1 MTQILETT
9 IYYVQ
14 KIGIIYSM
22 CWIFWICFL
31 IAFVGLYFS
40 SRNFRENCLPSKA
53 IVNSYCR
60 DTQDGSTVVYVRIPE
75 INEVCSVRAGAIPV
89 DDYPVGS
96 EVDVLYLKCLVGYD
110 VRAANYQDGW
120 LLWLFFI
127 FQALPIVAM
136 VGLRI
141 YSTFIDPSFHVI

>member
-1 MTQILETT
+1 MKFRTT
-9 IYYVQ
+9 TYEGKYYDL
-14 KIGIIYSM
+14 S
-22 CWIFWICFL
+22 
-31 IAFVGLYFS
+31 GLS
-40 SRNFRENCLPSKA
+40 E
-53 IVNSYCR
+53 
-60 DTQDGSTVVYVRIPE
+60 
-75 INEVCSVRAGAIPV
+75 

-141 YSTFIDPSFHVI
+141 YSTFINPSFHVI